1 MKLTQNARISMRDE
15 SEKQR
20 EYGFFEMKSPGKVLI
35 QQLAPLLGREHLLE
49 PERSSIIS
57 TTTEENL

>member
-1 MKLTQNARISMRDE
+1 MRDE

-20 EYGFFEMKSPGKVLI
+20 EYGFFEMKSSGKVLI
-35 QQLAPLLGREHLLE
+35 QHLVPEVGREHLLE